1 MEISENHLEFWHTY
15 TVMLFAADHFELI
28 PMFYFILFIYI
39 DSLQNQA
46 HI

>member
-1 MEISENHLEFWHTY
+1 MVISSAKIDQTVWSQLTY
-15 TVMLFAADHFELI
+15 TKRIYL
-28 PMFYFILFIYI
+28 FILFIYI